1 MKLSIMIG
9 GSAGQG
15 VNTAEAMLQVILT
28 KKGYYWHSYKDYMS
42 RVRGGYN
49 FSVITIADQ
58 PVLCHENQYD
68 LVLALTAEA
77 LSHGQ
82 TLLSPQGL
90 LLYDEK
96 FKDLAETNLNT
107 RAFPFSSMIK
117 ESDNPNGLSVLA
129 VGLIVAA
136 LGLESDALAL
146 MHSKKWSETVSL
158 KNHATAQL
166 GFNALEPYF
175 KLTPSDNTTHMTLSG
190 NHAVA
195 LGAVAAGVH
204 FYAAYPM
211 APSTSVMTQLL
222 QYQEKHHIVMEQVE
236 DEIAAANAILG
247 AASNGV
253 RAMTATSGGG
263 FALMTE
269 AVGLS
274 AVAEVPMVVLDVQRP
289 GPATG
294 MATRTEQ
301 SDLNQMLGAS
311 QGEFPRFILSYKNV
325 SDCFYQTFRAFNLAD
340 RFRVPVLLLSDQYL
354 ADAVTTVP
362 KFNLDQLHIE
372 RHIQESPDA
381 SYAHYA
387 MDYTQGRAIPGLSS
401 VCVMNDS
408 HEHNSL
414 GQVDETSENRIAMNV
429 RRLSK
434 LADMSEAVLE
444 PETVGDSNPQVV
456 CLAWGSVTE
465 VLREAIKQ
473 LNDSQEPVAGLLFSD
488 LYPLPLEKLMAFK
501 DKGVRFITVE
511 GNSEGQLAQLI
522 ARETGLLIE
531 ESILKFD
538 GRQMTPQY
546 ILEAYSEVTTDEA

>member
-15 VNTAEAMLQVILT
+15 VNTAEAMLQMILT

-49 FSVITIADQ
+49 FSVITISDT
-58 PVLCHENQYD
+58 PVKCHENQYD
-68 LVLALTAEA
+68 LVLALTSDA
-77 LSHGQ
+77 LTHGQ
-82 TLLSPQGL
+82 TLLTSQGL
-90 LLYDEK
+90 MLYDEK
-96 FKDLAETNLNT
+96 FQDLADQSHQAIAL
-107 RAFPFSSMIK
+107 PFTSLIK
-117 ESDNPNGLSVLA
+117 ESENPNGLSVLA
-129 VGLIVAA
+129 VGLIAA
-136 LGLESDALAL
+136 TLGLDINDLTL
-146 MHSKKWSETVSL
+146 MNSKKWSESIRM
-158 KNHATAQL
+158 KNLATAQL
-166 GFNALEPYF
+166 GFTKAQPYF
-175 KLTPSDNTTHMTLSG
+175 KLDSSSNRGHMTLSG

-222 QYQEKHHIVMEQVE
+222 QYQEKHEIVMEQVE

-269 AVGLS
+269 AVGLA

-325 SDCFYQTFRAFNLAD
+325 SDCFYQTFRAFNLAE

-362 KFNLDQLHIE
+362 KFELEALKIE
-372 RHIQESPDA
+372 RHINEKPPSD
-381 SYAHYA
+381 YAHYA
-387 MDYTQGRAIPGLSS
+387 MDYSLGRAIPGLSD

-408 HEHNSL
+408 HEHNVY
-414 GQVDETSENRIAMNV
+414 GQVDETSENRIAMNI

-434 LADMSEAVLE
+434 LADMSEVVME
-444 PETVGDSNPQVV
+444 PEYIGASDPTVV

-465 VLREAIKQ
+465 VLRDAVCQ
-473 LNDSQEPVAGLLFSD
+473 LNAKDEAVAGLLFSD
-488 LYPLPLEKLMAFK
+488 LFPLPQEKLMALK
-501 DKGVRFITVE
+501 QKGVRFVTVE

-538 GRQMTPQY
+538 GRQMTPHY
-546 ILEAYSEVTTDEA
+546 ILEAYSEVISNEA